1 MGRTIHNQVA
11 SSSADSNILGMYFL
25 QDNKVYGRSGQQDST
40 YGWVDKHT
48 SGGTNIWAGWTGQ
61 SGYTIQQAGSYLRLK
76 FCATGDHG
84 TTWRANNFLIRMS
97 VDNFSTKI
105 NVGGFGLTNYNG
117 GSDNYGNSGVYERT
131 ILHNYGVGTT
141 IKFGLE
147 DSTNSGGHTYT
158 YNNVNKVSDGN
169 DGTQNTYGQ
178 IWSMNL
184 KVEEIKASAVS
195 AMHSSNTF
203 ATGA

>member
-25 QDNKVYGRSGQQDST
+25 QDNKVYGRSGQQDAS
-40 YGWVDKHT
+40 YGYVEKHT
-48 SGGTNIWAGWTGQ
+48 SGGTNIWNGWTGQ
-61 SGYTIQQAGSYLRLK
+61 SGYTIQEAGSYLRLR
-76 FCATGDHG
+76 FCGTGDHG
-84 TTWRANNFLIRMS
+84 TTWRANNFLVKMS
-97 VDNFSTKI
+97 VDDFNTKI
-105 NVGGFGLTNYNG
+105 NIGGFGLTNYNG
-117 GSDNYGNSGVYERT
+117 GNDNYGNSGVYERT

-141 IKFGLE
+141 IKFAVE

-158 YNNVNKVSDGN
+158 YNNVNQESDSN

-178 IWSMNL
+178 VWAMNL
-184 KVEEIKASAVS
+184 KIEEIKASAVS
-195 AMHSSNTF
+195 AVHGSNTF

>member
-11 SSSADSNILGMYFL
+11 SSSADSNILGMYFM
-25 QDNKVYGRSGQQDST
+25 QDDKVYGRSGQQDSSF
-40 YGWVDKHT
+40 GWVAKHT
-48 SGGTNIWAGWTGQ
+48 SGGTNIWGGWTGQ
-61 SGYTIQQAGSYLRLK
+61 SGYTIQESDSYLRIR

-84 TTWRANNFLIRMS
+84 ETWRANNFLVKMS
-97 VDNFSTKI
+97 VDNFSSRI
-105 NVGGFGLTNYNG
+105 NIGGFGLTNYNG
-117 GSDNYGNSGVYERT
+117 GHHNYGNSGVYERT
-131 ILHNYGVGTT
+131 ILHNYSVGTI

-158 YNNVNKVSDGN
+158 YNNVNKDQDGN

-178 IWSMNL
+178 VWTMNL

-195 AMHSSNTF
+195 AMTAQNTF